1 MYALVIITSFSTLT
15 LLGAREEGTRPIK
28 HLDLANLKGVPL
40 RAPALPGV
48 ISGRPVKRN

>member
-15 LLGAREEGTRPIK
+15 LLGAREEGTWQIK